1 MVSVKDKLKQEAGNE
16 LFTQSPFDHP
26 GFPRI
31 QAIAT
36 LKGLTSIEVK
46 KEIDMA
52 MDQLEFMANTYEGV
66 SGEALRT
73 QANDILH
80 RHRATMRNPRT
91 LGFSAYFN
99 TTEMKT
105 AIEEINKAIRK
116 KMQFAMD
123 QGSRQGAAQTSAEIR
138 SMSRRFKSNILS
150 GTAED
155 GDIYHTIADS
165 IRSVD
170 VGERS
175 KNQFITMRVGSY
187 DIGDSES
194 NPTGIRGSRMRKSDP
209 SLVELTEEGTGKFR
223 LASGFISVGTER
235 IKRNLK
241 GDNIAGVTR
250 S

>member
-1 MVSVKDKLKQEAGNE
+1 MVSVKDKLKQHANDE

-66 SGEALRT
+66 SGASLRT
-73 QANDILH
+73 KANDILRGH
-80 RHRATMRNPRT
+80 KAETI
-91 LGFSAYFN
+91 GFSAYFN
-99 TTEMKT
+99 TSEMKT

-116 KMQFAMD
+116 KMQFAMN
-123 QGSRQGAAQTSAEIR
+123 QGSRQGAAQASVEIR
-138 SMSRRFKSNILS
+138 RMSRRFKSNILS
-150 GTAED
+150 GTAVE

-170 VGERS
+170 VGEKS

-209 SLVELTEEGTGKFR
+209 SLVELTEEGTGRFR
-223 LASGFISVGTER
+223 LTSGFISVGTER

-241 GDNIAGVTR
+241 GDSIAGVTR

>member
-1 MVSVKDKLKQEAGNE
+1 MVSVKDKLKQDANDE

-52 MDQLEFMANTYEGV
+52 MDQIEFMANTYEGV
-66 SGEALRT
+66 SGAALRT
-73 QANDILH
+73 QANDI
-80 RHRATMRNPRT
+80 MRGHKAET
-91 LGFSAYFN
+91 VGFSAYFN
-99 TTEMKT
+99 TSEMRT

-123 QGSRQGAAQTSAEIR
+123 QGSRQGAAQASAEIR
-138 SMSRRFKSNILS
+138 RMSRRFKSNILS
-150 GTAED
+150 GTAVEN
-155 GDIYHTIADS
+155 DIYHTIADS
-165 IRSVD
+165 IKSID
-170 VGERS
+170 VGERN

-209 SLVELTEEGTGKFR
+209 SLVELTEEGTGRFR
-223 LASGFISVGTER
+223 LRSGFISVGTER
-235 IKRNLK
+235 IKRKLK
-241 GDNIAGVTR
+241 GDSIAGVTR

>member
-1 MVSVKDKLKQEAGNE
+1 MVSVKDKLKQDANDE

-52 MDQLEFMANTYEGV
+52 MDQIEFMANTYEGV
-66 SGEALRT
+66 SGAALRT
-73 QANDILH
+73 QANDI
-80 RHRATMRNPRT
+80 MRGHKT
-91 LGFSAYFN
+91 ETVGFSAYFN
-99 TTEMKT
+99 TSEMRT

-123 QGSRQGAAQTSAEIR
+123 QGSRQGAAQASAEIR
-138 SMSRRFKSNILS
+138 RMSRRFKSNILS
-150 GTAED
+150 GTAVE

-165 IRSVD
+165 IKSID
-170 VGERS
+170 VGERN

-194 NPTGIRGSRMRKSDP
+194 NPTGIRGSRMRKSDS
-209 SLVELTEEGTGKFR
+209 SLVELTEEGTGRFR
-223 LASGFISVGTER
+223 LRSGFISVGTER
-235 IKRNLK
+235 IKRKLK
-241 GDNIAGVTR
+241 GDSIAGVTR

>member
-1 MVSVKDKLKQEAGNE
+1 MVSIKNKLKQNANDE

-36 LKGLTSIEVK
+36 LKGLTGIEVK

-66 SGEALRT
+66 SGAALRT
-73 QANDILH
+73 NANNILRGH
-80 RHRATMRNPRT
+80 KAETV
-91 LGFSAYFN
+91 GFSAYFN

-123 QGSRQGAAQTSAEIR
+123 QGAREGAARASAEIR
-138 SMSRRFKSNILS
+138 GMSRRYKSNILP
-150 GTAED
+150 GKAEA

-165 IRSVD
+165 IRTHD
-170 VGERS
+170 VGEKN

-194 NPTGIRGSRMRKSDP
+194 NPTGIRGSRMRKTDP

-241 GDNIAGVTR
+241 GDSIAGVTR